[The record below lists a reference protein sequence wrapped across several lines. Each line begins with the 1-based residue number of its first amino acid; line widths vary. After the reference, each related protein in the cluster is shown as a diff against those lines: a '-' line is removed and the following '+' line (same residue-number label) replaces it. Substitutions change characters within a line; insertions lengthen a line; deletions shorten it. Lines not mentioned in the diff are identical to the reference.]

1 MDSALTSRFFRFAA
15 FLAALRFSRIAL
27 RKSERWPLS
36 LANSS
41 FVISWPTR
49 WTPKL
54 APLLHFNFEAPGH
67 SLPSM
72 TGNVGRLP
80 KVPSGDARLVAFR
93 MLGC

>member
-67 SLPSM
+67 SPPSAASAQ
-72 TGNVGRLP
+72 TIFPQV
-80 KVPSGDARLVAFR
+80 VPSV
-93 MLGC
+93 